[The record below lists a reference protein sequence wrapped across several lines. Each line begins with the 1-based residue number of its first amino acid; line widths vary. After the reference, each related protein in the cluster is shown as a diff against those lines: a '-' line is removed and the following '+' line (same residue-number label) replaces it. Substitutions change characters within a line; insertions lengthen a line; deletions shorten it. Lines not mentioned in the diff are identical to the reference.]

1 MQKSVYKPTIKRR
14 DMDAVLNCLVDE
26 SVGPG
31 EYTEV
36 LSKQMASYLGL
47 AGGIALRE
55 YRRAV
60 ELAIEASELESGD
73 RVLVSALA
81 PFVYGEIIE
90 RRGLVAEIHDVELE
104 TGNISYDSF
113 ERAAE
118 IETKLAISVSPFGIP
133 PNSDI
138 AHIASCA
145 IIEDVSRSLGSKSGE
160 SGESGN
166 SGESGRYVVVSLEE
180 DGIVTSGGGAL
191 VLARNRR
198 GLGNLK
204 SIADRLTGLSTL
216 GNINASLAAIQLKHI
231 EEFTTRRRSI
241 AEAYVKALA
250 PGRHRAPTAAGSET
264 LSHVTFPVVLA
275 GSQKEAARYARS
287 KGVATAPVFE
297 NSIFVRQGLD
307 GAKYPNAQA
316 LAMRSLLFPL
326 YPMLKRDEV
335 DRIAKVLRTLP

>member
-1 MQKSVYKPTIKRR
+1 MQKFVYKPTIKRR

-31 EYTEV
+31 EYTDA
-36 LSKQMASYLGL
+36 LSKQMATYLGL

-60 ELAIEASELESGD
+60 ELAIEASDLESGD

-90 RRGLVAEIHDVELE
+90 RRGLVAEICDVELE
-104 TGNISYDSF
+104 TGNIPYESF
-113 ERAAE
+113 EKAASN
-118 IETKLAISVSPFGIP
+118 ETKLAISVSPFGIP
-133 PNSDI
+133 PNPDI
-138 AHIASCA
+138 AHLAACA

-160 SGESGN
+160 AGN

-180 DGIVTSGGGAL
+180 EGIVTSGGGAL
-191 VLARNRR
+191 VLARSRR

-204 SIADRLTGLSTL
+204 SIAERLTGLSTL

-250 PGRHRAPTAAGSET
+250 PGRHRAPASSDFET

-275 GSQKEAARYARS
+275 GSQKDAARYARS

-297 NSIFVRQGLD
+297 NSIFVHQKLD
-307 GAKYPNAQA
+307 GAKYPNSQA

>member
-1 MQKSVYKPTIKRR
+1 
-14 DMDAVLNCLVDE
+14 MDAVLNCLVDE
-26 SVGPG
+26 TVGPG
-31 EYTEV
+31 EYTES
-36 LSKQMASYLGL
+36 LAKQMAAYLGL
-47 AGGIALRE
+47 AGGVALRE

-60 ELAIEASELESGD
+60 ELAIEASDLVPGD

-90 RRGLVAEIHDVELE
+90 RRGLVAEICDIEVE
-104 TGNISYDSF
+104 TGNIPYEAF
-113 ERAAE
+113 EKAAE
-118 IETKLAISVSPFGIP
+118 NETKLAISISPFGIP

-138 AHIASCA
+138 AHIASCT
-145 IIEDVSRSLGSKSGE
+145 IIEDVSRSLGSKAGE
-160 SGESGN
+160 AGN
-166 SGESGRYVVVSLEE
+166 SGVSGRYIVVSLEE

-191 VLARNRR
+191 VLARSRR
-198 GLGNLK
+198 GLGNLR

-216 GNINASLAAIQLKHI
+216 GNINASLATIQLKHI
-231 EEFTTRRRSI
+231 EEFTSRRRSI

-250 PGRHRAPTAAGSET
+250 PGHHRAPTSMEFET

-275 GSQKEAARYARS
+275 GSQKDAARYARS
-287 KGVATAPVFE
+287 KGVATAPAFE
-297 NSIFVRQGLD
+297 NSIFVHQDLD